1 MRWADRFKT
10 PIALAIARVLADKG
24 LIEPGEEVAIERVY
38 AGKHQRS
45 CGAWSWFAENRSG
58 VSICGSQ
65 WPAKEVIRLHKV
77 GLLGVHQSSQ
87 TYDVDLHPVTVQEAR
102 S

>member
-1 MRWADRFKT
+1 MHWADKFKT
-10 PIALAIARVLADKG
+10 PTAVAIAKVLTDKG

-38 AGKHQRS
+38 AGRHQRS

-65 WPAKEVIRLHKV
+65 WPAKEVIRLHNA
-77 GLLGVHQSSQ
+77 GLLGVHQSPS
-87 TYDVDLHPVTVQEAR
+87 TFDIDLYPIITKEAR